1 MNMPAIHWNL
11 PGASLTRYV
20 SSCRGPCT
28 IPFLD
33 THQHFSCCFFAHQQ
47 DFGRNDT
54 GLGGVNRPPLA
65 PSLKRKRESATG
77 SAGNKEETEG
87 RGGREAKSVK
97 QQQQQDQGQGQ
108 GQGLQHSEQEQ
119 EQDEQD
125 EQTFLVPPPLTPAGV
140 NMSMSMSMNLSREQ
154 QKQLLNELLFQ
165 ELQSQGMLTSPLTSY
180 LTNNCPGLMQQSE
193 GTTLDD
199 LMNIFRRGGNDS
211 SISSSSAGGAG
222 NGGGM
227 VVGTP
232 AAAHPAG
239 GTLLSYTPA
248 IAHEDLKDGRAG
260 TATCK
265 PDTNK
270 STGLT
275 SASPNTFSIAT
286 ALALLAAS
294 GHFQTFAAAQQQQQ
308 QQADTELS
316 AASGAGAAAGKAMG
330 ICEDASALQLQQTQ
344 TQTQGHNN
352 NIRSRSSVP
361 TSALALASA
370 RRQQQLQM
378 YHDHD
383 PFSSL
388 TKPGIGGGPLD
399 ACTPVA
405 AAADLQLGSRGDIMS
420 SEVPS
425 SSSFSGER
433 ASSSS
438 SRNNFGHFSQS
449 SSGGLTDGETTVG
462 SKGSSSNSRE
472 SSFLSD
478 ESMCSIS
485 MSGGSESRSE
495 GKETSMLLQH
505 KYKHHFS
512 NKLGGSQ
519 QQLQL
524 QAFSP
529 QEPSN
534 ELLLQ
539 LGLPAKALFTNDGP
553 LSPDNLVAS
562 SIAIL
567 EHEDRRDCDDRLL
580 RQMAKENASPNKQA
594 AGSMRAMI
602 GMEKHNNGGS
612 RHWR

>member
-1 MNMPAIHWNL
+1 ML
-11 PGASLTRYV
+11 
-20 SSCRGPCT
+20 
-28 IPFLD
+28 
-33 THQHFSCCFFAHQQ
+33 FFGAHQQ
-47 DFGRNDT
+47 DFGRNDA

-65 PSLKRKRESATG
+65 PSLKRKRESAAG
-77 SAGNKEETEG
+77 SAGNKVDESEG

-97 QQQQQDQGQGQ
+97 QQQERCQGQGQ
-108 GQGLQHSEQEQ
+108 GQGLDHSEQAEEH

-180 LTNNCPGLMQQSE
+180 LTNNCPGLMQSE
-193 GTTLDD
+193 GTTMDD
-199 LMNIFRRGGNDS
+199 LMNIFRRGND
-211 SISSSSAGGAG
+211 SSSSAAGAGTGGGA
-222 NGGGM
+222 GM

-232 AAAHPAG
+232 AAHPAG

-265 PDTNK
+265 TEMNK
-270 STGLT
+270 STTAAALSGGTGLT

-294 GHFQTFAAAQQQQQ
+294 GHFQTFAAAQQQQHVVS
-308 QQADTELS
+308 DTELS
-316 AASGAGAAAGKAMG
+316 AASGEGKAMAMG
-330 ICEDASALQLQQTQ
+330 ICEDASALQLQQ
-344 TQTQGHNN
+344 QTQGHNN

-361 TSALALASA
+361 ISAVALASA

-388 TKPGIGGGPLD
+388 AKPGIGGGVGPLD

-405 AAADLQLGSRGDIMS
+405 AAAGGLQLGGRGDIMS

-425 SSSFSGER
+425 SSSISGEG
-433 ASSSS
+433 AFSSS

-462 SKGSSSNSRE
+462 SKGSSNSRE

-485 MSGGSESRSE
+485 MSGGSESGSE
-495 GKETSMLLQH
+495 GKEASMLLQH

-512 NKLGGSQ
+512 NKLGGGGGQ
-519 QQLQL
+519 QQQQQL

-529 QEPSN
+529 LQEPSN
-534 ELLLQ
+534 ELLL

-594 AGSMRAMI
+594 AGTMRAMI